1 MENPLHQ
8 KAFLL
13 LLALVTA
20 AFAWLML
27 PFYGAVLWAVILAI
41 VFQPMQ
47 RSFEKQFWP
56 RRNLAA
62 LVSTLIC
69 VVIAVIP
76 VTIIV
81 ASLVDEGARLYQLFQ
96 TGGGVDVS
104 AIVAELRADLPA
116 GLETWLREVG
126 VGDYDALRERLSGAL
141 MQGSQLIA
149 GQAVSVTQ
157 NTLHFVVSA
166 GIMLYLLFF
175 LFRDG
180 RDIGRTILATM
191 PLSPEYNRA
200 LVLKFATVV
209 RATVKGNI
217 IIAFLQGLIGG
228 ITFWILGIE
237 GAFFWGVLMA
247 FLSML
252 PAVGAA
258 IVWAPVALYS
268 FITGDYARSLVLVGV
283 GVGVIGLVDNLLRPP
298 LVGKDTRLPDY
309 VVLVSTVGG
318 MSLIGINGFVIG
330 PLIAALFIAAWTLFR
345 DDRVGEAS
353 APAASEADPRP
364 LDPPTPHRLE

>member
-1 MENPLHQ
+1 MDNQLHH

-13 LLALVTA
+13 LLGLVTV
-20 AFAWLML
+20 AFAWLLL

-41 VFQPMQ
+41 IFQPMQ
-47 RSFEKQFWP
+47 RAIEKRLWP
-56 RRNLAA
+56 RRNIAA
-62 LVSTLIC
+62 LISTLIC

-76 VTIIV
+76 MTLII
-81 ASLVDEGARLYQLFQ
+81 ASLVGEGGRLYDRFQ
-96 TGGGVDVS
+96 SGQVDVS
-104 AIVAELRADLPA
+104 MIVAELRSDLPA
-116 GLETWLREVG
+116 ELETWLREVG

-141 MQGSQLIA
+141 MQGSQLVA

-175 LFRDG
+175 MFRDG
-180 RDIGRTILATM
+180 RQIGHAIFTAM

-200 LVLKFATVV
+200 LMQKFATVV
-209 RATVKGNI
+209 RATVKGNV
-217 IIAFLQGLIGG
+217 IIAIIQGIIGG
-228 ITFWILGIE
+228 VAFWLVGIE

-258 IVWAPVALYS
+258 IVWAPAAFYL
-268 FITGDYARSLVLVGV
+268 FIVGDYVRAFALIGV

-345 DDRVGEAS
+345 DDRLAETETPREDAAEPFDP
-353 APAASEADPRP
+353 AP
-364 LDPPTPHRLE
+364 LGRLE

>member
-8 KAFLL
+8 RAFLL
-13 LLALVTA
+13 LLALVTV
-20 AFAWLML
+20 AFVWLLL

-41 VFQPMQ
+41 IFQPMQ
-47 RSFEKQFWP
+47 RAFERRFWP

-62 LVSTLIC
+62 LVSLLVC

-76 VTIIV
+76 MTIIV
-81 ASLVDEGARLYQLFQ
+81 ASLVDEGARLYQRFQ
-96 TGGGVDVS
+96 KGEVDIS
-104 AIVAELRADLPA
+104 AIVAELRADLPP
-116 GLETWLREVG
+116 EVEVWLREVG
-126 VGDYDALRERLSGAL
+126 VGDYDALRERFSGAL
-141 MQGSQLIA
+141 MQGSQLVA

-157 NTLHFVVSA
+157 NTLHLAVSA

-180 RDIGRTILATM
+180 RDIGRAILSTM

-228 ITFWILGIE
+228 FTFWMLGIE

-268 FITGDYARSLVLVGV
+268 FITGDYARGLVLVGV

-309 VVLVSTVGG
+309 VILVSTVGG

-345 DDRVGEAS
+345 DDRVGHEGT
-353 APAASEADPRP
+353 PAVSEADPRP
-364 LDPPTPHRLE
+364 LDPLTPHRLE

>member
-116 GLETWLREVG
+116 GLETWLRE
-126 VGDYDALRERLSGAL
+126 
-141 MQGSQLIA
+141 
-149 GQAVSVTQ
+149 
-157 NTLHFVVSA
+157 H
-166 GIMLYLLFF
+166 
-175 LFRDG
+175 
-180 RDIGRTILATM
+180 
-191 PLSPEYNRA
+191 PE
-200 LVLKFATVV
+200 
-209 RATVKGNI
+209 
-217 IIAFLQGLIGG
+217 
-228 ITFWILGIE
+228 
-237 GAFFWGVLMA
+237 
-247 FLSML
+247 
-252 PAVGAA
+252 
-258 IVWAPVALYS
+258 
-268 FITGDYARSLVLVGV
+268 
-283 GVGVIGLVDNLLRPP
+283 
-298 LVGKDTRLPDY
+298 
-309 VVLVSTVGG
+309 
-318 MSLIGINGFVIG
+318 
-330 PLIAALFIAAWTLFR
+330 
-345 DDRVGEAS
+345 
-353 APAASEADPRP
+353 
-364 LDPPTPHRLE
+364 

>member
-1 MENPLHQ
+1 MNTPLHH

-13 LLALVTA
+13 LLALVTV
-20 AFAWLML
+20 AFVWLLL

-41 VFQPMQ
+41 IFQPMQ
-47 RSFEKQFWP
+47 RAFEKWFWP

-62 LVSTLIC
+62 LISTLVC

-76 VTIIV
+76 MTLIV
-81 ASLVDEGARLYQLFQ
+81 ASLVGEGARFYERFQ
-96 TGGGVDVS
+96 SGQIDIST
-104 AIVAELRADLPA
+104 IVAELRADLPT
-116 GLETWLREVG
+116 GFEDWMREVG
-126 VGDYDALRERLSGAL
+126 VGDYDALRERLTGAL
-141 MQGSQLIA
+141 MQGSQLVA

-157 NTLHFVVSA
+157 NTLHVIVSA

-180 RDIGRTILATM
+180 REIGRSILAAM

-200 LVLKFATVV
+200 LVQKFATVV
-209 RATVKGNI
+209 RATVKGNV
-217 IIAFLQGLIGG
+217 IIAIIQGIIGG
-228 ITFWILGIE
+228 LTFWSIGIE

-258 IVWAPVALYS
+258 IVWAPAALYF
-268 FITGDYARSLVLVGV
+268 FITGDLFRGLVLVGV

-345 DDRVGEAS
+345 DDRGGEAE
-353 APAASEADPRP
+353 APNLESRPLEPDPR
-364 LDPPTPHRLE
+364 E

>member
-1 MENPLHQ
+1 MDNPLHH

-13 LLALVTA
+13 LLALVTV
-20 AFAWLML
+20 AFFWLLL

-41 VFQPMQ
+41 IFQPMQ
-47 RSFEKQFWP
+47 RAFEKRLP
-56 RRNLAA
+56 TRRNLAA
-62 LVSTLIC
+62 LLSTLIC

-76 VTIIV
+76 VTVIV
-81 ASLVDEGARLYQLFQ
+81 ASLVDEGARLYQRFQ
-96 TGGGVDVS
+96 SGDVDVS
-104 AIVAELRADLPA
+104 AIVAELRADLPPQV
-116 GLETWLREVG
+116 EVWLREVG
-126 VGDYDALRERLSGAL
+126 VGDYDALRERFSGAL
-141 MQGSQLIA
+141 MQGSQLVA

-157 NTLHFVVSA
+157 NTLHFAVSA

-180 RDIGRTILATM
+180 RDIGRAVLSAM
-191 PLSPEYNRA
+191 PLSPEYNHA
-200 LVLKFATVV
+200 LVQKFATVV
-209 RATVKGNI
+209 RATVKGNV

-228 ITFWILGIE
+228 VAFWAIGIE

-252 PAVGAA
+252 PAIGAA
-258 IVWAPVALYS
+258 IVWAPAALYF
-268 FITGDYARSLVLVGV
+268 FISGDIFRGLVLIGV

-330 PLIAALFIAAWTLFR
+330 PLIAALFISAWTLFR
-345 DDRVGEAS
+345 DDGVNAEEAALS
-353 APAASEADPRP
+353 ADTVY
-364 LDPPTPHRLE
+364 LDPLAPHRLE